1 MMLVWF
7 PIITILV
14 IAAQSLVIFYL
25 LKVKNQT
32 DYLLATFC
40 GLMLMDSGLMLFVN
54 LASLEYAY
62 WSTAAPFGLI
72 YGPILFLLYNSVQK
86 PRVQSKAALL
96 HFLPAL
102 VGLIFYIVTLSSFEF
117 RKSFLRQFQILL
129 YMSMCA
135 SWIIYPCLIIAHKN
149 RTALLGF
156 GLFKYGMILLWVL
169 TSYLIPLI
177 WSSLESGIK
186 ETALTEDFVVIGTML
201 VAIVLAYW
209 NFLKKFRHVAR
220 LEGKVYQGGLRLD
233 APSEEVENKT
243 VGISTTS
250 PNQLKNIPEE
260 YKEKIIQSIL
270 LERYCDPSFNL
281 QQMAKEFGL
290 LPALASQYFS
300 QVYPEGFVKTINKKR
315 IEKACYFLQQ
325 EDMKINMEEL
335 AFLCG
340 FNSRASFY
348 RNFQSEMSCSPS
360 AYRESLL

>member
-14 IAAQSLVIFYL
+14 IAAQSLVIFCI

-86 PRVQSKAALL
+86 PRIQSKAMLF

-102 VGLIFYIVTLSSFEF
+102 IGLIFYIITLISFEF
-117 RKSFLRQFQILL
+117 RRSFLHKFQILL

-201 VAIVLAYW
+201 VAIILAYW
-209 NFLKKFRHVAR
+209 NFLKKFRHAAR
-220 LEGKVYQGGLRLD
+220 LEGKVYQSGLGV
-233 APSEEVENKT
+233 AVSSEEGENKP
-243 VGISTTS
+243 VQPSTTP

-260 YKEKIIQSIL
+260 YKEKIIQIIL
-270 LERYCDPSFNL
+270 KKRYCDPSFNL
-281 QQMAKEFGL
+281 QQMAQEFNL
-290 LPALASQYFS
+290 LPSLASQYFS
-300 QVYPEGFVKTINKKR
+300 QIYPEGFVKTINRKR
-315 IEKACYFLQQ
+315 IEKACYFLLQ
-325 EDMKINMEEL
+325 DDLKINMEEL

-348 RNFQSEMSCSPS
+348 RNFQREMNCSPS
-360 AYRESLL
+360 AYREGLL